1 MDLVRIGALI
11 GRETMTRIEKIQA
24 DINIDRLAEICE
36 AEREGRLRI
45 LVRHSV
51 PHNTKAYFYD
61 RYDELQQGKII
72 HCEGAYA
79 MRFICETNAFN
90 ISNYDIGRNV
100 FLTREEAEKALAK
113 MEANNENNND

>member
-1 MDLVRIGALI
+1 M
-11 GRETMTRIEKIQA
+11 REITA

-61 RYDELQQGKII
+61 HYDELQQGKII
-72 HCEGAYA
+72 HCEGSYA

-100 FLTREEAEKALAK
+100 FLTQEEAEKAFV
-113 MEANNENNND
+113 EREGNNERN

>member
-1 MDLVRIGALI
+1 MRTIE
-11 GRETMTRIEKIQA
+11 ETTKDI
-24 DINIDRLAEICE
+24 DINRLTKICE

-51 PHNTKAYFYD
+51 PHNTKAYIYD
-61 RYDELQQGKII
+61 HYDELQQGKII

-100 FLTREEAEKALAK
+100 FLTQEEAEKAFAERGGK
-113 MEANNENNND
+113 Q